1 MYERSFRTVYDA
13 FCELFPGCRGCPL
26 EERHE
31 YFKLY
36 CEEYIYISQYTAD
49 AGKTI
54 AEWLGGVGR
63 AVSLDNPAPQRTPET
78 RREILQ
84 AAERCV
90 CGDRDNEYGG
100 PENSFALIAQLW
112 EPIIRTRCVSPG
124 ADVAVDA
131 VTVALL
137 MAELKI
143 ARAAT
148 NTGHM
153 DSWVDLAG
161 YAACGGEI
169 AAKGGG
175 GAGGGGGGGA
185 DADAEA

>member
-1 MYERSFRTVYDA
+1 MEKDLLKTLYGEVCASFGVSCD
-13 FCELFPGCRGCPL
+13 GCPFWSL
-26 EERHE
+26 REKQGEIN
-31 YFKLY
+31 
-36 CEEYIYISQYTAD
+36 CEKILDYYPKVVEVTLARFIAGDTVLDKPESQKD
-49 AGKTI
+49 A
-54 AEWLGGVGR
+54 A
-63 AVSLDNPAPQRTPET
+63 PET

-90 CGDRDNEYGG
+90 CGDRDQEYGG
-100 PENSFALIAQLW
+100 PEDSFALIARLW
-112 EPIIRTRCVSPG
+112 EPIIKARCVGPG
-124 ADVAVDA
+124 VDVAVDA

-148 NTGHM
+148 NVGHM

-169 AAKGGG
+169 AAKREKEG
-175 GAGGGGGGGA
+175 
-185 DADAEA
+185 

>member
-1 MYERSFRTVYDA
+1 MEKKMFLAVADFICGSFPDN
-13 FCELFPGCRGCPL
+13 CEGCPL
-26 EERHE
+26 KGLWRKKGCSSCE
-31 YFKLY
+31 YFLDHY
-36 CEEYIYISQYTAD
+36 QND
-49 AGKTI
+49 AELVLATWIGGTDYVKTMG
-54 AEWLGGVGR
+54 EQE
-63 AVSLDNPAPQRTPET
+63 PQKEPET

-84 AAERCV
+84 AAERYV
-90 CGDRDNEYGG
+90 CGDRDQDYGG
-100 PENSFALIAQLW
+100 PEDSFALIASLW
-112 EPIIRTRCVSPG
+112 EPIIRSRCVSPG
-124 ADVAVDA
+124 EDVAVDA

-148 NTGHM
+148 NIGHM

-169 AAKGGG
+169 AAKG
-175 GAGGGGGGGA
+175 A

>member
-1 MYERSFRTVYDA
+1 MEKKLFLA
-13 FCELFPGCRGCPL
+13 FVDLICDFYPVSCEGCPL
-26 EERHE
+26 KDLRRKKNCSSCE
-31 YFKLY
+31 YLLNHY
-36 CEEYIYISQYTAD
+36 QND
-49 AGKTI
+49 AELALATWI
-54 AEWLGGVGR
+54 GGGDYVKES
-63 AVSLDNPAPQRTPET
+63 AKKEPTKNPET

-90 CGDRDNEYGG
+90 CGDRDQEYGG
-100 PENSFALIAQLW
+100 PEDSFALIARLW
-112 EPIIRTRCVSPG
+112 EPIIRSRCVSHG

-148 NTGHM
+148 NVGHM

-169 AAKGGG
+169 ASHDKA
-175 GAGGGGGGGA
+175 
-185 DADAEA
+185 

>member
-1 MYERSFRTVYDA
+1 MDKT
-13 FCELFPGCRGCPL
+13 LFEKLAKQVCLYVGDTCQGCPFY
-26 EERHE
+26 EFR
-31 YFKLY
+31 KSVGAPS
-36 CEEYIYISQYTAD
+36 CTD
-49 AGKTI
+49 AWRAYGKS
-54 AEWLGGVGR
+54 AELVLATWIGGTDYVKTLG
-63 AVSLDNPAPQRTPET
+63 AKDEQKTPET

-112 EPIIRTRCVSPG
+112 EPIIRARCVSPG
-124 ADVAVDA
+124 ADVFVDA
-131 VTVALL
+131 VTVSLL

-169 AAKGGG
+169 AAM
-175 GAGGGGGGGA
+175 GA
-185 DADAEA
+185 EK

>member
-1 MYERSFRTVYDA
+1 MKKEIFTRIFSAVCVSFPAT
-13 FCELFPGCRGCPL
+13 
-26 EERHE
+26 
-31 YFKLY
+31 
-36 CEEYIYISQYTAD
+36 CEECPVKD
-49 AGKTI
+49 AWKKKGCESCNEFFENHQQDAELVI
-54 AEWLGGVGR
+54 ATWIGGTGYVNES
-63 AVSLDNPAPQRTPET
+63 AKQEPTKTPET

-90 CGDRDNEYGG
+90 CGDRDASYGG
-100 PENSFALIAQLW
+100 PEDSFALIASLW
-112 EPIIRTRCVSPG
+112 EPIIRARCVSLG
-124 ADVAVDA
+124 ADVTVDA

-169 AAKGGG
+169 AAEREKEG
-175 GAGGGGGGGA
+175 
-185 DADAEA
+185 

>member
-1 MYERSFRTVYDA
+1 MNKKLFERFAKQVCLHFGVT
-13 FCELFPGCRGCPL
+13 CKGCPF
-26 EERHE
+26 
-31 YFKLY
+31 YDFKKSVGETI
-36 CEEYIYISQYTAD
+36 CRD
-49 AGKTI
+49 AWNLHRKDAEIILATWIGGTDYVKTMG
-54 AEWLGGVGR
+54 EQE
-63 AVSLDNPAPQRTPET
+63 PQKEPET

-90 CGDRDNEYGG
+90 CGDRDASYGG
-100 PENSFALIAQLW
+100 PEDSFALIASLW
-112 EPIIRTRCVSPG
+112 EPVIRTRCVSPG

-169 AAKGGG
+169 AARE
-175 GAGGGGGGGA
+175 A
-185 DADAEA
+185 DKNAQV

>member
-1 MYERSFRTVYDA
+1 M
-13 FCELFPGCRGCPL
+13 
-26 EERHE
+26 
-31 YFKLY
+31 
-36 CEEYIYISQYTAD
+36 D
-49 AGKTI
+49 AGLFGRLAKAVCLYFDDTCAWCPFYGFRESVGATSCAEAWHAYRKEAEIVLAKWI
-54 AEWLGGVGR
+54 AGGTTL
-63 AVSLDNPAPQRTPET
+63 APLDEPAPQKEPRT

-90 CGDRDNEYGG
+90 CGDRDASYGG
-100 PENSFALIAQLW
+100 PEDSFALIARLW
-112 EPIIRTRCVSPG
+112 EPIIRARCVSPG
-124 ADVAVDA
+124 ADVTVDA

-148 NTGHM
+148 NSGHM

-169 AAKGGG
+169 AARE
-175 GAGGGGGGGA
+175 A
-185 DADAEA
+185 DKNAQV

>member
-1 MYERSFRTVYDA
+1 MEKKLFLAIVDLICDFYPVG
-13 FCELFPGCRGCPL
+13 CEGCPL
-26 EERHE
+26 KDLWKKKECSSCE
-31 YFKLY
+31 YFLDHY
-36 CEEYIYISQYTAD
+36 QND
-49 AGKTI
+49 AELVLATWI
-54 AEWLGGVGR
+54 GGVDFVESMGEQEQKK
-63 AVSLDNPAPQRTPET
+63 APET

-90 CGDRDNEYGG
+90 CGDRDASYGG
-100 PENSFALIAQLW
+100 PEDSFALIASLW
-112 EPIIRTRCVSPG
+112 EPIIRSRCVSPG

-137 MAELKI
+137 VAELKI

-148 NTGHM
+148 NVGHM

-169 AAKGGG
+169 AAEREKEG
-175 GAGGGGGGGA
+175 
-185 DADAEA
+185 

>member
-1 MYERSFRTVYDA
+1 MDR
-13 FCELFPGCRGCPL
+13 ELFERLAKHVCMFFGDSCGGCPFS
-26 EERHE
+26 EFRKFVGSPSCSEAWKTDR
-31 YFKLY
+31 K
-36 CEEYIYISQYTAD
+36 TAEQVLASWI
-49 AGKTI
+49 AGTSHVT
-54 AEWLGGVGR
+54 E
-63 AVSLDNPAPQRTPET
+63 SLKKEPET

-90 CGDRDNEYGG
+90 CGDRDQDYGG
-100 PENSFALIAQLW
+100 PEDSFALIAELW
-112 EPIIRTRCVSPG
+112 EPIIRSRCVSQG
-124 ADVAVDA
+124 ADVNVDA

-148 NTGHM
+148 NVGHM

-169 AAKGGG
+169 ASHDKA
-175 GAGGGGGGGA
+175 
-185 DADAEA
+185 

>member
-1 MYERSFRTVYDA
+1 MRSGDIFKNTI
-13 FCELFPGCRGCPL
+13 G
-26 EERHE
+26 E
-31 YFKLY
+31 YL
-36 CEEYIYISQYTAD
+36 SV
-49 AGKTI
+49 
-54 AEWLGGVGR
+54 GVETE
-63 AVSLDNPAPQRTPET
+63 PQKTPET

-90 CGDRDNEYGG
+90 CGDRDQEYGG
-100 PENSFALIAQLW
+100 PEDSFALIASLW
-112 EPIIRTRCVSPG
+112 EPIIRSRCVSPG
-124 ADVAVDA
+124 ADVNVDA

-148 NTGHM
+148 NVGHM

-169 AAKGGG
+169 ASHDKA
-175 GAGGGGGGGA
+175 
-185 DADAEA
+185 

>member
-1 MYERSFRTVYDA
+1 MAEKYTDGRNGKITVY
-13 FCELFPGCRGCPL
+13 
-26 EERHE
+26 
-31 YFKLY
+31 Y
-36 CEEYIYISQYTAD
+36 
-49 AGKTI
+49 KTP
-54 AEWLGGVGR
+54 
-63 AVSLDNPAPQRTPET
+63 ST

-90 CGDRDNEYGG
+90 CGDRDASYGG
-100 PENSFALIAQLW
+100 PEDSFALIASLW
-112 EPIIRTRCVSPG
+112 EPIIRSRCVPPG

-143 ARAAT
+143 ARAVT

-169 AAKGGG
+169 AARE
-175 GAGGGGGGGA
+175 A
-185 DADAEA
+185 DKNAQV

>member
-1 MYERSFRTVYDA
+1 MDA
-13 FCELFPGCRGCPL
+13 ELFERLAKAVCVCFGDTCAGCPFY
-26 EERHE
+26 EFR
-31 YFKLY
+31 KSVDAPS
-36 CEEYIYISQYTAD
+36 CAD
-49 AGKTI
+49 AWRAYRKSAELVLAAWIGGTDYVKTMG
-54 AEWLGGVGR
+54 EQE
-63 AVSLDNPAPQRTPET
+63 PQKAPGT

-90 CGDRDNEYGG
+90 CGDRDASYGG
-100 PENSFALIAQLW
+100 PEDSFALIAELW

-169 AAKGGG
+169 AAKG
-175 GAGGGGGGGA
+175 A

>member
-1 MYERSFRTVYDA
+1 MDA
-13 FCELFPGCRGCPL
+13 ELFERLAKAVCVHFSATCAECPFY
-26 EERHE
+26 EFRKSVGVPSCAAVWRSHR
-31 YFKLY
+31 K
-36 CEEYIYISQYTAD
+36 D
-49 AGKTI
+49 AELILATWI
-54 AEWLGGVGR
+54 GGVDFVG
-63 AVSLDNPAPQRTPET
+63 AMESQEPQKEPET

-84 AAERCV
+84 AAERSV
-90 CGDRDNEYGG
+90 CGDRDQDYGG
-100 PENSFALIAQLW
+100 PENSFALIAELW

-169 AAKGGG
+169 AARE
-175 GAGGGGGGGA
+175 A
-185 DADAEA
+185 DKNAQV